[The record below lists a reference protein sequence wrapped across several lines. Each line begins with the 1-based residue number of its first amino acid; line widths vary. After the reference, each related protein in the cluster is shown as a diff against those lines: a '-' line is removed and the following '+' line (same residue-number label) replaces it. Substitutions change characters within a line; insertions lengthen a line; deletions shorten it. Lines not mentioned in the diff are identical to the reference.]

1 MSETNKS
8 VAEVNSA
15 DEQEFLSYEFAFHV
29 LPTVAEGEVA
39 SVFDGL
45 KNHITKLGGEL
56 KEEEF
61 PKHFDL
67 AYEIEKFLEG
77 KNRHFSSSYFGW
89 VRFKMTASNLL
100 NLQEE
105 LKNEKTLLRFLII
118 KLSKAEE
125 GNPFNFHDSIASR
138 RPVVIDLD
146 ESENEESEKDGE
158 ENDGNEEGEGEN
170 EEVVSKDGE

>member
-1 MSETNKS
+1 MSETKKS
-8 VAEVNSA
+8 VAEVNSV
-15 DEQEFLSYEFAFHV
+15 DEQETSSYEFAFHI

-39 SVFDGL
+39 GVFDGL
-45 KNHITKLGGEL
+45 KNHITKLKGEL

-89 VRFKMTASNLL
+89 VRFKMTAGNLL
-100 NLQEE
+100 ELQEE
-105 LKNEKTLLRFLII
+105 LKTEKALLRFLIV
-118 KLSKAEE
+118 KLSKVEE
-125 GNPFNFHDSIASR
+125 ENPFKFHDSIVSR

-146 ESENEESEKDGE
+146 EVEDNEEVKEESEKED
-158 ENDGNEEGEGEN
+158 NNEEALNQEGE
-170 EEVVSKDGE
+170 